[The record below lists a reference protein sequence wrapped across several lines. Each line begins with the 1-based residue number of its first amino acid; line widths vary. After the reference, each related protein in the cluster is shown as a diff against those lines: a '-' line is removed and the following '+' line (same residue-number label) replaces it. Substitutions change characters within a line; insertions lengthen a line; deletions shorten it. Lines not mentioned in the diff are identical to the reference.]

1 MKHGRNLAMSISIL
15 FAHRLR
21 TGLSILGVL
30 IGVAALIVISSVGDG
45 MNNDL
50 REMFR
55 AMGSDLLVVRSG
67 KFVQHRG
74 RSRQLGNVTTL
85 KIEDARAIEKE
96 VAGVVAAAAAI
107 SRSLPVKYT
116 VTATQTTVEALET
129 AGMTVRDVA
138 AQTGRLFTD
147 QESGARRTVVVLGAT
162 VAESLFSNRDPIGAL
177 ITVGRLPF
185 TVLGVARAKGSDI
198 NGNDQ
203 DDIVYI
209 PLDTGMKRLFHTSF
223 IETIYVRGQSEE
235 MLEPMAT
242 AISGLLRVRHRI
254 KEVQDDDVSVQ
265 NQAAMMEAA
274 METTRATTRLV
285 SGVAAIILA
294 VAGIGI
300 LAVMLMSVRERR
312 WEIGLRRAIG
322 ATRSDILWQFLTEAA
337 LLSLTGGLLGIGLG
351 ALGVGLTNHY
361 GWARAEFSAEAAVVS
376 FTVSVLVGVV
386 FGIYPAHK
394 ASLLEPITALN
405 SAA

>member
-147 QESGARRTVVVLGAT
+147 QESGARR
-162 VAESLFSNRDPIGAL
+162 
-177 ITVGRLPF
+177 
-185 TVLGVARAKGSDI
+185 
-198 NGNDQ
+198 
-203 DDIVYI
+203 
-209 PLDTGMKRLFHTSF
+209 
-223 IETIYVRGQSEE
+223 
-235 MLEPMAT
+235 
-242 AISGLLRVRHRI
+242 
-254 KEVQDDDVSVQ
+254 
-265 NQAAMMEAA
+265 
-274 METTRATTRLV
+274 
-285 SGVAAIILA
+285 
-294 VAGIGI
+294 
-300 LAVMLMSVRERR
+300 
-312 WEIGLRRAIG
+312 
-322 ATRSDILWQFLTEAA
+322 
-337 LLSLTGGLLGIGLG
+337 
-351 ALGVGLTNHY
+351 
-361 GWARAEFSAEAAVVS
+361 
-376 FTVSVLVGVV
+376 
-386 FGIYPAHK
+386 
-394 ASLLEPITALN
+394 
-405 SAA
+405 